1 MLPKWMFWLMVGTW
15 IWMFPFAPF
24 CVALWLMLLD
34 NVCVRLAEPE
44 PVATAAPAA
53 MLLLTATGVFTCT
66 LSWVETWTLL
76 LIAFWTAELGVT
88 AKAAGTIPITPNAA
102 IMPNNEVDVRVFL
115 IMSRWL

>member
-1 MLPKWMFWLMVGTW
+1 MVGTL
-15 IWMFPFAPF
+15 IWTFPFAPF

-34 NVCVRLAEPE
+34 IDCIRFAEPE
-44 PVATAAPAA
+44 PVATATPAA

-76 LIAFWTAELGVT
+76 LIVSCTIELGVI

-102 IMPNNEVDVRVFL
+102 TMPNNEVDVRVFL